1 MTIFWTSI
9 QSVLAI
15 MFMIAIGYFADQK
28 NWFDQQFSKS
38 LSKII
43 MQVALQA
50 SIFMSMMEHF
60 KPNQLANLSIGLI
73 YSILSISIGLL
84 LASLIVSSLKV
95 SKGRRGLMITA
106 MNFANTVFIGMPL
119 NEALFGTISIPY
131 LLVYYIINTIML
143 WTVGVWIIA
152 ADDPTINSKGQK
164 VKFDWHHLIPAPIW
178 GFIVALPFIFIP
190 WLKTHLLVSFVTTT
204 LSKIGGL
211 VTPLS
216 LIYIGIMLSNF
227 GLKNMKFDRSVIVTL
242 FGRFVTAPVIM
253 TILIFI
259 GAQVGLTVIPVFYKT
274 LIIQAATPTFAVL
287 PVLATTYHS
296 DVQFAT
302 NIVVTSSVLFII
314 VVPIVMLIMG

>member
-43 MQVALQA
+43 MQVALPA

-84 LASLIVSSLKV
+84 LASLIVSFLKV
-95 SKGRRGLMITA
+95 SKGQRGLMITA

-131 LLVYYIINTIML
+131 LLVYYIVNTIML

-164 VKFDWHHLIPAPIW
+164 VKFDWHHLIPAPLW

-242 FGRFVTAPVIM
+242 FGRFVTAPIVM

-259 GAQVGLTVIPVFYKT
+259 GAQAGLTIIPVFYKT

-314 VVPIVMLIMG
+314 VVPIIMLIMG

>member
-43 MQVALQA
+43 MQVALPA

-84 LASLIVSSLKV
+84 LASLIVSFLKL
-95 SKGRRGLMITA
+95 SKGQRGLMITA

-131 LLVYYIINTIML
+131 LLVYYIVNTIML

-164 VKFDWHHLIPAPIW
+164 VKFDWHHLIPAPLW

-242 FGRFVTAPVIM
+242 FGRFVTAPIVM

-259 GAQVGLTVIPVFYKT
+259 GAQAGLTIIPVFYKT

-314 VVPIVMLIMG
+314 VVPIIMLIMG

>member
-43 MQVALQA
+43 MQVALPA

-84 LASLIVSSLKV
+84 LASLIVSFLKL
-95 SKGRRGLMITA
+95 SKGQRGLMITA

-131 LLVYYIINTIML
+131 LLVYYIVNTIML

-164 VKFDWHHLIPAPIW
+164 VKFDWHHLIPAPLW

-242 FGRFVTAPVIM
+242 FGRFVTAPIIM

-259 GAQVGLTVIPVFYKT
+259 GAQAGLTIIPVFYKT

-314 VVPIVMLIMG
+314 VVPIIMLIMG

>member
-43 MQVALQA
+43 MQVALPA

-242 FGRFVTAPVIM
+242 FWRFVTAPVIM

>member
-43 MQVALQA
+43 MQVALPA

-84 LASLIVSSLKV
+84 LASLIVNFLKL
-95 SKGRRGLMITA
+95 SKGQRGLMITA

-131 LLVYYIINTIML
+131 LLVYYIVNTIML

-164 VKFDWHHLIPAPIW
+164 VKFDWHHLIPAPLW

-242 FGRFVTAPVIM
+242 FGRFVTAPIIM

-259 GAQVGLTVIPVFYKT
+259 GAQAGLTIIPVFYKT

-314 VVPIVMLIMG
+314 VVPIIMLIMG

>member
-43 MQVALQA
+43 MQVALPA

-84 LASLIVSSLKV
+84 LASLIVSFFKV
-95 SKGRRGLMITA
+95 SKGQRGLMITA

-164 VKFDWHHLIPAPIW
+164 VKFDWHHLIPAPLW

-227 GLKNMKFDRSVIVTL
+227 GLKNMKFDRSVIITL
-242 FGRFVTAPVIM
+242 FGRFVTAPIIM

-259 GAQVGLTVIPVFYKT
+259 GAQAGLTITPVFYKT

-314 VVPIVMLIMG
+314 VVPIIMLIMG

>member
-43 MQVALQA
+43 MQVALPA

-84 LASLIVSSLKV
+84 LASLIVSFLKL
-95 SKGRRGLMITA
+95 SKGQRGLMITA

-131 LLVYYIINTIML
+131 LLVYYIVNTIML

-164 VKFDWHHLIPAPIW
+164 VKFDWHHLIPAPLW

-190 WLKTHLLVSFVTTT
+190 WLKTHLLISFVTTT

-242 FGRFVTAPVIM
+242 FGRFVTAPIIM

-259 GAQVGLTVIPVFYKT
+259 GAQAGLTIIPVFYKT

-314 VVPIVMLIMG
+314 VVPIIMLIMG

>member
-43 MQVALQA
+43 MQVALPA

-84 LASLIVSSLKV
+84 LASLIVSFFKV
-95 SKGRRGLMITA
+95 SKGQRGLMITA

-131 LLVYYIINTIML
+131 LLVYYIVNTIML
-143 WTVGVWIIA
+143 WTIGVWIIA

-164 VKFDWHHLIPAPIW
+164 VKFDWHHLIPAPLW

-227 GLKNMKFDRSVIVTL
+227 GLKNMKFDRSVIITL
-242 FGRFVTAPVIM
+242 FGRFVTAPIIM

-259 GAQVGLTVIPVFYKT
+259 GAQAGLTITPVFYKT

-314 VVPIVMLIMG
+314 VVPIIMLIMG

>member
-28 NWFDQQFSKS
+28 NWFDQQFSQS

-43 MQVALQA
+43 MQVALPA

>member
-1 MTIFWTSI
+1 M
-9 QSVLAI
+9 
-15 MFMIAIGYFADQK
+15 
-28 NWFDQQFSKS
+28 
-38 LSKII
+38 
-43 MQVALQA
+43 
-50 SIFMSMMEHF
+50 
-60 KPNQLANLSIGLI
+60 
-73 YSILSISIGLL
+73 
-84 LASLIVSSLKV
+84 
-95 SKGRRGLMITA
+95 
-106 MNFANTVFIGMPL
+106 
-119 NEALFGTISIPY
+119 
-131 LLVYYIINTIML
+131 
-143 WTVGVWIIA
+143 
-152 ADDPTINSKGQK
+152 
-164 VKFDWHHLIPAPIW
+164 IPAPIW

>member
-43 MQVALQA
+43 MQVALPA

-84 LASLIVSSLKV
+84 LASLIVSFLKL
-95 SKGRRGLMITA
+95 SKGQRGLMITA

-131 LLVYYIINTIML
+131 LLVYYIVNTIML

-164 VKFDWHHLIPAPIW
+164 VKFDWHHLIPAPLW

-242 FGRFVTAPVIM
+242 FER
-253 TILIFI
+253 
-259 GAQVGLTVIPVFYKT
+259 Q
-274 LIIQAATPTFAVL
+274 
-287 PVLATTYHS
+287 
-296 DVQFAT
+296 
-302 NIVVTSSVLFII
+302 
-314 VVPIVMLIMG
+314 

>member
-43 MQVALQA
+43 MQVALPA

-119 NEALFGTISIPY
+119 NEALFGTTSIPY

-178 GFIVALPFIFIP
+178 GFIVALPFIFFP

>member
-43 MQVALQA
+43 MQVALPA

-60 KPNQLANLSIGLI
+60 KPNQLTNLSIGLI

-84 LASLIVSSLKV
+84 LASLIVSFLKL
-95 SKGRRGLMITA
+95 SKGQRGLMITA

-131 LLVYYIINTIML
+131 LLVYYIVNTIML

-164 VKFDWHHLIPAPIW
+164 VKFDWHHLIPAPLW

-242 FGRFVTAPVIM
+242 FGRFVTAPIIM

-259 GAQVGLTVIPVFYKT
+259 GAQAGLTIIPVFYKT

-314 VVPIVMLIMG
+314 VVPIIMLIMG

>member
-1 MTIFWTSI
+1 
-9 QSVLAI
+9 
-15 MFMIAIGYFADQK
+15 
-28 NWFDQQFSKS
+28 
-38 LSKII
+38 
-43 MQVALQA
+43 MQVALPA

-84 LASLIVSSLKV
+84 LASLIVSFLKL
-95 SKGRRGLMITA
+95 SKGQRGLMITA

-131 LLVYYIINTIML
+131 LLVYYIVNTIML

-164 VKFDWHHLIPAPIW
+164 VKFDWHHLIPAPLW

-242 FGRFVTAPVIM
+242 FGRFVTAPIIM

-259 GAQVGLTVIPVFYKT
+259 GAQAGLTIIPVFYKT

-314 VVPIVMLIMG
+314 VVPIIMLIMG

>member
-43 MQVALQA
+43 MQVALPA

-227 GLKNMKFDRSVIVTL
+227 GLKNIKFDRSVIVTL

>member
-43 MQVALQA
+43 MQVALPA

-119 NEALFGTISIPY
+119 NEALFGTTSIPY

>member
-43 MQVALQA
+43 MQVALPA